1 MLATDELIR
10 KATTTTTQVQPLIP
24 QIWAAQLE
32 RNLRKRAV
40 FEQSAVVN
48 SDLLAPN
55 AGDTVYIPIWPD
67 LAAAVALT
75 EGTDMPLTT
84 MSNATS
90 VALAPKEFGTTVE
103 ITRKALDRMKYDGM
117 SATMDRLAYAMS
129 QAIEG
134 SFAALYSAVVP
145 GTATKL
151 DDLYPNG
158 HASTTIVAGDIFS
171 DKLMLAGIAD
181 LQGKNNIPFDDGY
194 WRLYITPTQWE
205 QLLEDQDTRQ
215 DLRWAAPQRLL
226 NGEVGVLHG
235 CRIIVTNYVPSSGSG
250 QSYAP
255 ADEGASS
262 TIPVNKAL
270 LLAPRAM
277 AVAYK
282 RRPEV
287 VVDPTLYDM
296 GRRRRFGVVADFDIE
311 LIHAERGVVLTS
323 SQS

>member
-48 SDLLAPN
+48 GDLLAPG

-67 LAAAVALT
+67 LAAATALT
-75 EGTDMPLTT
+75 EGTDMPITT
-84 MSNATS
+84 MSNASS
-90 VALAPKEFGTTVE
+90 VALKPSEYGMTVE

-117 SATMDRLAYAMS
+117 AATMDRLAYSMS
-129 QAIEG
+129 LAIEG
-134 SFAALYSAVVP
+134 SFAALYNKSVP
-145 GTATKL
+145 GGSAMTA
-151 DDLYPNG
+151 LYPNG
-158 HASTTIVAGDIFS
+158 HTSTTIVAADTFS
-171 DKLMLAGIAD
+171 DKLLLAGIAQ
-181 LQGKNNIPFDDGY
+181 LQTNNNVPFDDGY
-194 WRLYITPTQWE
+194 WRLYLSPTQWE
-205 QLLEDQDTRQ
+205 ALLEDQDVRQ

-226 NGEVGVLHG
+226 NGEVGTLHG
-235 CRIIVTNYVPSSGSG
+235 CRLIVTNYI
-250 QSYAP
+250 QT
-255 ADEGASS
+255 DTEN
-262 TIPVNKAL
+262 TISVQNAML
-270 LLAPRAM
+270 IAPRWA

-311 LIHAERGVVLTS
+311 LLHNERGVVLKS
-323 SQS
+323 A

>member
-40 FEQSAVVN
+40 FEQSLVVN
-48 SDLLAPN
+48 GDLLAPG

-67 LAAAVALT
+67 LAAATALT
-75 EGTDMPLTT
+75 EGTDMPITT
-84 MSNATS
+84 MNNATS
-90 VALAPKEFGTTVE
+90 VALKPAEYGVTVE

-117 SATMDRLAYAMS
+117 AATMDRLAYAMS

-134 SFAALYSAVVP
+134 TVAALYNGVVP
-145 GTATKL
+145 GTSNKM
-151 DDLYPNG
+151 DQLYPNG
-158 HASTTIVAGDIFS
+158 HTSTTIVSTDTFS
-171 DKLMLAGIAD
+171 DALLLAGIAD
-181 LQGKNNIPFDDGY
+181 LQEKNNVPFDDGY
-194 WRLYITPTQWE
+194 WRLYLSPSQWE
-205 QLLEDQDTRQ
+205 ALLLDQNVRQ
-215 DLRWAAPQRLL
+215 DLRWAAPSRLL
-226 NGEVGVLHG
+226 NGEVGTLHG
-235 CRIIVTNYVPSSGSG
+235 CRLIVTNYIQTDVENTVTV
-250 QSYAP
+250 QNAM
-255 ADEGASS
+255 
-262 TIPVNKAL
+262 
-270 LLAPRAM
+270 LLAPRWA

-311 LIHAERGVVLTS
+311 LLHNERGVVLKS
-323 SQS
+323 A